1 MIGCNETAQA
11 DVVLLVDSSN
21 SIGEKDF
28 AEVRKFLHAV
38 VDKFNL
44 QKDKVR
50 LGLVQFS
57 DQPYPEFL
65 LGDYVDKKDLH
76 QKLDNLIY
84 RKGGTNTG
92 QALTFV
98 HENYFNLARD
108 NVPRIAIV
116 ITDGESRDPV
126 EEPAQK
132 LRNQGVSIFIIKV
145 GKGNISKLRAISNS
159 PHEEFLFSID
169 SYQELQGLQESL
181 RNKVCFTVSDQLM
194 GK

>member
-44 QKDKVR
+44 QTDKVR

-57 DQPYPEFL
+57 DQPYTEFL
-65 LGDYVDKKDLH
+65 LGDYTDKKDLH

-92 QALTFV
+92 QALTFI

-145 GKGNISKLRAISNS
+145 GKGNISKLRAIANS
-159 PHEEFLFSID
+159 PHEEFLFSIN